1 MPRDGAL
8 PWRVMAEMSGRH
20 VIFISNGH
28 GEDLIASRVASELRT
43 LSEAGGLSVE
53 ISGVPLV
60 GMGRSYEECGIET
73 VGPRA
78 VLPSGG
84 FARSGLKHLAA
95 DLAAGLLGITVRQVR
110 AIRRHSAEAR
120 CRSSRV
126 LGVCVG
132 DVWCLWIGTSGLG
145 AKAIFMPTAKSDYIR
160 PHFGVERALIRRRAR
175 AVIARDELT
184 ASGFRAHGIDAV
196 WLGNVMMDAVGGSRG
211 DLAGELGLARPLV
224 GILPGSRAEA
234 VGNMVHIVRVMERLG
249 LDGVVALADSIS
261 PEELGRRVTE
271 ATGGRW
277 AFREPDAADLARG
290 VAGRLIFDGVSA
302 DVGDGHEVRPV
313 VLTKGR
319 FGDVLAAADIV
330 VGLAGTANEQAAGLG
345 KPVVTFP
352 GDGPQFTP
360 KFARAQKRLLGDAVR
375 LVEPYDPSAVAAAV
389 QEILSCS
396 ETARRMGEAGMAR
409 MGGPGAS
416 RKIAEFLLCSL
427 EEER

>member
-1 MPRDGAL
+1 M
-8 PWRVMAEMSGRH
+8 VEMSDSR

-28 GEDLIASRVASELRT
+28 GEDLIASRVASELRA
-43 LSEAGGLSVE
+43 LSDARGLPLE

-60 GMGRSYEECGIET
+60 GMGRAYEECGIEA

-84 FARSGLKHLAA
+84 FARSGLRHLVA
-95 DLAAGLLGITVRQVR
+95 DLAAGLLGTTVRQVR
-110 AIRRHSAEAR
+110 AIRQHVAEAAGR
-120 CRSSRV
+120 PSRV

-145 AKAIFMPTAKSDYIR
+145 AKAVFMPTAKSDHIR
-160 PHFGVERALIRRRAR
+160 PHFGVERAVIRRRAR

-184 ASGFRAHGIDAV
+184 AGGFRSYGIDAV
-196 WLGNVMMDAVGGSRG
+196 WLGNVMMDAVGGSRR
-211 DLAGELGLARPLV
+211 DLGRELGLSRPLV
-224 GILPGSRAEA
+224 GILPGSRAEVA
-234 VGNMVHIVRVMERLG
+234 ANMVRIVEVMERLG
-249 LDGVVALADSIS
+249 LDGAAALADSIS
-261 PEELGRRVTE
+261 PEELGYRVSETTE
-271 ATGGRW
+271 GRW
-277 AFREPDAADLARG
+277 AFREPDAADLALG
-290 VAGRLIFDGVSA
+290 VVGRLVFAEASGCGGGRI
-302 DVGDGHEVRPV
+302 VRPV

-352 GDGPQFTP
+352 GEGPQFTP

-375 LVEPYDPSAVAAAV
+375 LIEPFDPNAVAAAV
-389 QEILSCS
+389 REILSRP
-396 ETARRMGEAGMAR
+396 EIARKMGEAGMAR

-416 RKIAEFLLCSL
+416 QKIAEFLLCSL
-427 EEER
+427 GEER